1 MRKIISVIL
10 AFTMVLELSACGNNT
25 AGTQDTTANQ
35 ETESTTAG
43 STEAAGMDA
52 GASSASE
59 EAGTDSA
66 AASDSSEA
74 GTVGQAADGS
84 NILIAY
90 FSFPMDEGVD
100 SVTTASRAMYED
112 NSLGNTNYISHL
124 IQKETGGDLFSIEV
138 EEGHYPTDD
147 FEALA
152 EFARTEIENGDRP
165 AMQTQIENL
174 DDYDVIFVGY
184 PIWWYDMPA
193 VMYSFFDQYDFSG
206 KTIIPFTTHG
216 GSGLSGTPEIIAE
229 LEPDAT
235 VSDQT
240 FTISRDDVTD
250 AESDVAEWIASLDVI
265 QQ

>member
-1 MRKIISVIL
+1 MRKIISILL
-10 AFTMVLELSACGNNT
+10 AFTLGLSLSACGNNT

-35 ETESTTAG
+35 ETESTAAG
-43 STEAAGMDA
+43 STEAAGTDA
-52 GASSASE
+52 GASSGSE
-59 EAGTDSA
+59 GAGTDSA
-66 AASDSSEA
+66 AASDSSED
-74 GTVGQAADGS
+74 GTGGS

-112 NSLGNTNYISHL
+112 DSLGNTNYISHL

-240 FTISRDDVTD
+240 FTVSRDDVTD